1 MGKKRHIIFN
11 SENHNFSYTSKNNV
25 PKSPI
30 PTRNYA
36 LHANNLLIEFSEAE
50 HEFNQKKF
58 ETFQDIGDIQHNG
71 IYLTISSSPN
81 FNLPLDSIDTRDIHL
96 ANVQFND
103 LTQIEEATIFIPDNK
118 RTAFLKKINEYI
130 NTISDDP
137 AVNPRNKPLL
147 NSIDHIKLSSIKDFW
162 TDSIEYFPKDKQQ
175 TIWWEVWIKKIDDN
189 PEYTFEQV
197 KSFAESINADL
208 GNSYLNFFNNM
219 VFLIKSNIAQLE
231 KSLFLMTNLLEL
243 RYVPET
249 PSFFVNLN
257 SIDQNVWINDL
268 VSRISTK
275 NEPTTSVCILDTGV
289 NYNHPLLKLI
299 CSDQLS
305 ISYNP
310 SWPKYDIKPKIY
322 ERKPYAPHGSMQAGI
337 AGLGS
342 LQELLESN
350 DVIKINHVI
359 ESARILPPQGFNKPE
374 LYGAITTET
383 SYKIEINNTHIKNRI
398 YSLAISAN
406 PNNTGTPSSWSSEID
421 RFSFGEY
428 SQSPKRLFIISTGNN
443 IDLDPTVGLWDQAH
457 LAKIEDPAQSWNAIT
472 VGSITALSTIKDP
485 NYNNWQPW
493 SEKGDISPST
503 RTSVNWEWR
512 KQAPLKPEFVLEG
525 GNRILSPITPPDIT
539 NHDDVSVLT
548 TSGDMNLPFDSHLDS
563 SAATALGSHYA
574 ALIADKYP
582 TYWPETI
589 RGLLVHSCRYTRAIR
604 DIYKKYRENDNLPK
618 SVALDT
624 ILRTVGYGVPNIDK
638 ALNSYEN
645 HAHVVLQNT
654 LKPFKKGKGSHI
666 SLNEWHLI
674 QLPWPIEA
682 LRNIA
687 NSNVELKITLSYF
700 IEPNPQNKG
709 YKSRFSYQSHGLRFK
724 FISPNQTLENFKASI
739 NKEDVYDEYKNSDSE
754 SKGWLLGANLRTK
767 GSIHSDIWKG
777 TAAEL
782 MTMNTIAIYPVSGWW
797 KSAKAKE
804 RWKNKI
810 RYSLIISIDCKEDI
824 DIYSAIINK
833 IENLNTVDNQTK
845 VTINT

>member
-25 PKSPI
+25 PKPPI

-50 HEFNQKKF
+50 HEFNQKKY
-58 ETFQDIGDIQHNG
+58 EIFQDIGDIQHNG

-103 LTQIEEATIFIPDNK
+103 LTKIEEATIFIPDNK

-130 NTISDDP
+130 KTISDDP
-137 AVNPRNKPLL
+137 DVNPRNKPLL

-208 GNSYLNFFNNM
+208 GNNYLNFFNNM

-257 SIDQNVWINDL
+257 SIDQNDWVNDL

-342 LQELLESN
+342 LQELLESK

-525 GNRILSPITPPDIT
+525 GNRILSPFIPPDIT

-548 TSGDMNLPFDSHLDS
+548 TSGDMNFPFDSHLDS

-582 TYWPETI
+582 AYWPETI
-589 RGLLVHSCRYTRAIR
+589 RGLLIHSCRYTRAIR
-604 DIYKKYRENDNLPK
+604 DVYKKYRENDNLPK

-687 NSNVELKITLSYF
+687 SSNVELKITLSYF

-754 SKGWLLGANLRTK
+754 SKGWLMGANLRTK

-833 IENLNTVDNQTK
+833 IENLNIVGNQSK
-845 VTINT
+845 VTINI

>member
-30 PTRNYA
+30 PIRNYA

-257 SIDQNVWINDL
+257 SIDQNDWINDL